1 MPPDE
6 RKGFAF
12 PASSIN
18 VRRLRL
24 QNSEQF
30 MISACARHRIFAVRI
45 SIDTPVYFFTSVAH
59 DRLPIFQ
66 TDKLKT
72 IMVDALDE
80 ARRSAGFLIFAY
92 VIMPDHYHILTGS
105 EREPSDT
112 LRFLNG
118 ISAKRVLDHLKA
130 SATSSLEKLK
140 MFKKKRGY
148 KYSVWEHH
156 ADTFLVTSESML
168 MQKVNYIH
176 FNPVKAGLVEHP
188 DDYLYSSSRIWNR
201 RPMGH
206 EPLKMDLEKIEWR
219 R

>member
-1 MPPDE
+1 M
-6 RKGFAF
+6 
-12 PASSIN
+12 
-18 VRRLRL
+18 
-24 QNSEQF
+24 
-30 MISACARHRIFAVRI
+30 RI

-66 TDKLKT
+66 TDKLKE
-72 IMVDALDE
+72 IMANALDE
-80 ARRSAGFLIFAY
+80 ARRSANLLIFSYA
-92 VIMPDHYHILTGS
+92 IMPDHDHIITDGK
-105 EREPSDT
+105 REPSDT

-118 ISAKRVLDHLKA
+118 ISAKRILDHLKA
-130 SATSSLEKLK
+130 NAPASLEKLK
-140 MFKKKRGY
+140 MFEKKRGY

-156 ADTFLVTSESML
+156 ADTFLITSESML

-201 RPMGH
+201 KPLEN
-206 EPLKMDLEKIEWR
+206 EPLRMDIDQIDWR